1 MANDLNNGAE
11 KLIGRIL
18 SDAGAEAERI
28 AREAEAE
35 REKIKELAQR
45 SIQQAAVEFEGKA
58 KKTAEGILERSRT
71 NAELDSRK
79 YALAAKRELID
90 SVFEKALEELCSLDG
105 EKRDDLIKRRAAAAA
120 YGKEVIRPAQDDV
133 ERIKALLPD
142 INAELAAMGK
152 DPVSVGDAA
161 PGIKGGFLLIG
172 DGYEINCSFEAMLKE
187 LREETESSVAKLLFE

>member
-11 KLIGRIL
+11 RLIGRIL
-18 SDAGAEAERI
+18 NDAEAEAEKI

-58 KKTAEGILERSRT
+58 KNTAEGILERSRT

-79 YALAAKRELID
+79 YALAAKRRLID
-90 SVFEKALEELCSLDG
+90 SVFEKALEELCGFEG
-105 EKRDDLIKRRAAAAA
+105 EKRDALIKGRAAAAA
-120 YGKEVIRPAQDDV
+120 YGKEVLCPATDDA
-133 ERIKALLPD
+133 ERIKALLPE
-142 INAELAAMGK
+142 INAELAALGK
-152 DPVSVGDAA
+152 DPVSLGDAA
-161 PGIKGGFLLIG
+161 SGIKGGFVLIG
-172 DGYEINCSFEAMLKE
+172 EGYEINCSFEAMLKD